1 MASDD
6 RTIEEYLAAIASEQV
21 APAGGSAVA
30 IAGAMGAALCEMVCI
45 HTLAAREDP
54 NRDATADTDCPDTN
68 IRADGE
74 PTLRELQTDLERE
87 RGRLLALAGGDAELV
102 EDLFGGGADGSTARL
117 RKRATGV
124 PLAIAEAS
132 VTVLEGAT
140 IASERGRPG
149 VAADA
154 TTGAYL
160 ADAAIRASLAT
171 VRTNLETLSDD
182 EFAADVAERMATIEA
197 AAAALRTE
205 AFDAD
210 FAPPNGSDPAEQDG
224 RQAPNGP
231 PDS

>member
-1 MASDD
+1 MASDE
-6 RTIEEYLAAIASEQV
+6 RTIDEYLAAIASEQV

-45 HTLAAREDP
+45 HTLAARDEPDRDP
-54 NRDATADTDCPDTN
+54 DANAAT
-68 IRADGE
+68 RADGE
-74 PTLRELQTDLERE
+74 ATLRELRTDLERE
-87 RGRLLALAGGDAELV
+87 RHRLLALADGDAELV
-102 EDLFGGGADGSTARL
+102 EDLFGGGANGSTARL
-117 RKRATGV
+117 RKRATGI

-132 VTVLEGAT
+132 VTVLDGAT

-224 RQAPNGP
+224 R
-231 PDS
+231 

>member
-54 NRDATADTDCPDTN
+54 NRDPDAN
-68 IRADGE
+68 AAIRADGE
-74 PTLRELQTDLERE
+74 ATLRELQTDLERE

-140 IASERGRPG
+140 VASERGRPG

-231 PDS
+231 PDT